1 MVLVLS
7 ELKLFL
13 GLIDK
18 NKEDFVVYVK
28 NLEDDEYYTIETV
41 RVDDENDIVLDI
53 KYSTV

>member
-18 NKEDFVVYVK
+18 DKEDFVVYVK

-53 KYSTV
+53 KYSAV

>member
-13 GLIDK
+13 GLIDIK
-18 NKEDFVVYVK
+18 KENSVVYIK

>member
-53 KYSTV
+53 KYSAI

>member
-1 MVLVLS
+1 MVFVLS
-7 ELKLFL
+7 ELKFL
-13 GLIDK
+13 LKQIK

-53 KYSTV
+53 KYSSV